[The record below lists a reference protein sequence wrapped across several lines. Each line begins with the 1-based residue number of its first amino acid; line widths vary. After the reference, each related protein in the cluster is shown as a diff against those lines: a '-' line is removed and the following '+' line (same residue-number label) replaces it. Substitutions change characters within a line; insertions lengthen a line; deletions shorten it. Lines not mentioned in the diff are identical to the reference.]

1 MTNLELVTVLRRLQ
15 GANILDGPFFIYF
28 QSFSPK
34 KLYLKVKVFE
44 KFIFQLQIK
53 RKIEYDL
60 QIKSI
65 LFLNKFL
72 SALFL
77 SGPEEIYDVKPWRY
91 PEKLPHGM
99 DRYKSS
105 THVALSRDA
114 VYFIINGDLSKKLQ
128 QALKPFNFAEESFFA
143 ILQYN
148 PSSSMPGG
156 LIIDGNDNRIKRQ
169 KSMRYKFW
177 IHSKEELERCYSRR
191 IVRDICCIGV
201 KTLPELVGSFYGKI
215 LFLNKFPWF
224 FEPMAWDCMNLW
236 HHSKVSLELS
246 TKSVPANF
254 SNLGNGSQVIW
265 SRKSKSSAR

>member
-1 MTNLELVTVLRRLQ
+1 MVH
-15 GANILDGPFFIYF
+15 FFIYF

-201 KTLPELVGSFYGKI
+201 KTLPELVGSFYGKV

>member
-1 MTNLELVTVLRRLQ
+1 
-15 GANILDGPFFIYF
+15 
-28 QSFSPK
+28 
-34 KLYLKVKVFE
+34 
-44 KFIFQLQIK
+44 
-53 RKIEYDL
+53 
-60 QIKSI
+60 
-65 LFLNKFL
+65 
-72 SALFL
+72 
-77 SGPEEIYDVKPWRY
+77 
-91 PEKLPHGM
+91 M

-201 KTLPELVGSFYGKI
+201 KTLPELVGSFYGKV

-265 SRKSKSSAR
+265 SRKSKSSARWRTNIETFSNHNMHFINNLVRMAFGKKVLYIIWNACFTYPCTRIKTFL